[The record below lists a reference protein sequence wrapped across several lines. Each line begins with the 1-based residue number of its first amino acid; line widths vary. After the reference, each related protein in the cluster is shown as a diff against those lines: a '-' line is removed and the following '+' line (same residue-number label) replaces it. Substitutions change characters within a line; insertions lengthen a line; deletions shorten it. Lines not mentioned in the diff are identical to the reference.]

1 MMRSPRALFDFRAA
15 LSEEVRAAISEFDSS
30 DGRPKAVHRCRVR
43 LKRARAL
50 ARVGRNGAP
59 GLSAVFEDSA
69 QAVMACLSHERD
81 LTALSEAALDLSKR
95 SRKRAAAALES
106 IAGVIDAERA
116 LVKKI
121 DPETVRTALKDLLA
135 LAQVWPEPSE
145 RQISR
150 GAKHV
155 IRRARKSFKRGVGAP
170 DPVLRHDWR
179 KREKA
184 RFYAS
189 LLLEHSFPAKRRR
202 KRGERLGHVLGQERD
217 ALLLLD
223 RLDANPAMTGSPSGA
238 DAARKALHREL
249 AKRARRA
256 DKLGARLHADGA

>member
-1 MMRSPRALFDFRAA
+1 LFDLRAA
-15 LSEEVRAAISEFDSS
+15 LSEEVRAAISDFDSG

-50 ARVGRNGAP
+50 ARVGRSGAP

-69 QAVMACLSHERD
+69 QALMACLSHERD
-81 LTALSEAALDLSKR
+81 LTALSETALDLSNR
-95 SRKRAAAALES
+95 SSKRAAAALDS
-106 IAGVIDAERA
+106 IANVIDAERG

-145 RQISR
+145 RQITR
-150 GAKHV
+150 GAKHI
-155 IRRARKSFKRGVGAP
+155 IRRARKSFKRSVGAA

-189 LLLEHSFPAKRRR
+189 ILLHGSFPAKRRR
-202 KRGERLGHVLGQERD
+202 KRGERLGNVLGQERD
-217 ALLLLD
+217 ILLLLE
-223 RLDANPAMTGSPSGA
+223 RVSANPAIAGSPSGA
-238 DAARKALHREL
+238 VAATQALVREGARL
-249 AKRARRA
+249 SRRA
-256 DKLGARLHADGA
+256 DKLGARLHAGGA

>member
-1 MMRSPRALFDFRAA
+1 MFDLRAA
-15 LSEEVRAAISEFDSS
+15 LSEEVRAAIAEFDSGE
-30 DGRPKAVHRCRVR
+30 GRSKAVHRCRVR

-50 ARVGRNGAP
+50 ARVGRSGAP

-81 LTALSEAALDLSKR
+81 LTALSETALDLAKR
-95 SRKRAAAALES
+95 SGKRAAAALES
-106 IAGVIDAERA
+106 IASIIDAERA

-121 DPETVRTALKDLLA
+121 DPEAIRAALKDLLA

-145 RQISR
+145 RQIRR
-150 GAKHV
+150 GAKHI
-155 IRRARKSFKRGVGAP
+155 IRRARRSFKHGVGAA

-189 LLLEHSFPAKRRR
+189 ILLDGSFPAKRRR

-217 ALLLLD
+217 VLLLLQ
-223 RLDANPAMTGSPSGA
+223 RLSANPAIAGSPSGA
-238 DAARKALHREL
+238 AAATKALLREEARL
-249 AKRARRA
+249 SRRA
-256 DKLGARLHADGA
+256 DKLGARLHAEGA